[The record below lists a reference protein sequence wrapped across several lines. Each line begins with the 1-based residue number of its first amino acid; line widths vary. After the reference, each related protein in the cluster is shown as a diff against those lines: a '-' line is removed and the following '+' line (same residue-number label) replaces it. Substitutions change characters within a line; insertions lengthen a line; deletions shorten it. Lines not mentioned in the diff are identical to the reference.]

1 MRTPHRIGA
10 RARKRGSLGVRK
22 SHYLERAWDAFVGCN
37 INPRLANSGLRR
49 ALANVQR
56 VLMIDPKNYDALILL
71 GHVELELDRAG
82 DGAVQAEECYR
93 KAISLDPS
101 NPEAY
106 WAQATLFQETGEL
119 RQAERLARY
128 SIRLLL
134 RESDPDPSDLE
145 TGYLTLTDILIQ
157 LGRCSAARRTLRQAL
172 RRVPTPFMHS
182 MVRSTLA
189 KIGSRRTTP
198 RQIPRNN

>member
-1 MRTPHRIGA
+1 MRLPHRIGA
-10 RARKRGSLGVRK
+10 RVRKRGSLEVRK
-22 SHYLERAWDAFVGCN
+22 SHYLELAWDAFVGCN
-37 INPRLANSGLRR
+37 TNPRLANSGLRR

-82 DGAVQAEECYR
+82 DGAVRAEECYR
-93 KAISLDPS
+93 KAISLDPH

-145 TGYLTLTDILIQ
+145 TGYITLADILIQ
-157 LGRCSAARRTLRQAL
+157 LGRHGAARRTLRQAL
-172 RRVPTPFMHS
+172 RRVPTPFMHR

-189 KIGSRRTTP
+189 KIQTDNPAADT
-198 RQIPRNN
+198 QK